1 MRCTLLRNGLLP
13 VYFLFCLLSPAPC
26 LRSSAKAQEDPFT
39 LGVRTTPWLKPEEEQ
54 KKFKLPEG
62 FEINLVAAE
71 PDIQKP
77 LNMQFDE
84 KGRIWLT
91 CSVEYPYA
99 APLDKPARDS
109 IRVLED
115 TDGDGRFEK
124 VTVFADGLNIPIGI
138 YPWKGGCI
146 AWSIPNIWHFEDTD
160 GDLKCDKRTKL
171 YGPFDH
177 TRDVHGNCNAFRRG
191 FDGWVYACHGFNNDS
206 HVKGKDGHE
215 VHMNSGNTFRFKL
228 DGSRIEHFTHGQ
240 VNPFGMCFDELFNIF
255 TADCHSKPIYQ
266 LLRGGYYPSF
276 GKPDDGLGF
285 VPPMMDHLHGSTAIC
300 GLTTYTGD
308 NFPQEYR
315 GNFFSGN
322 VMTSRINRN

>member
-1 MRCTLLRNGLLP
+1 MRCLHSALCTLHFALLLLP
-13 VYFLFCLLSPAPC
+13 TALCPLS
-26 LRSSAKAQEDPFT
+26 SSAQDDPFA
-39 LGVRTTPWLKPEEEQ
+39 LGVRTTPWLKPQEEQ

-160 GDLKCDKRTKL
+160 GDLKCDKRTIL

-206 HVKGKDGHE
+206 HVKGTDGHE
-215 VHMNSGNTFRFKL
+215 VHLNSGNTFRFQL

-255 TADCHSKPIYQ
+255 TADCHSKPLTQ
-266 LLRGGYYPSF
+266 LIRGGHYPSF
-276 GKPDDGLGF
+276 GKPHDGLGF
-285 VPPMMDHLHGSTAIC
+285 VPSMMEHSHGSTAIC
-300 GLTTYTGD
+300 GVVCYSGE

-315 GNFFSGN
+315 GNF
-322 VMTSRINRN
+322 